1 MLYVIAR
8 PSSQTQCHESRDE
21 ARPPARPP
29 PPAPSAKRRAYVWN
43 IARAKYTLIYKA
55 NEASISNPNLI
66 DPGQKFAL
74 SKPTAK

>member
-43 IARAKYTLIYKA
+43 IARAKYTLIY
-55 NEASISNPNLI
+55 
-66 DPGQKFAL
+66 PGQKFAL